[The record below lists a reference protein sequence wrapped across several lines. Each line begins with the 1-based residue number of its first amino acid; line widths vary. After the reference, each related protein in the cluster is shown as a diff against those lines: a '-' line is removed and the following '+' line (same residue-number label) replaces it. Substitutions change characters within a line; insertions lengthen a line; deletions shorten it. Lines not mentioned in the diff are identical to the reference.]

1 MAATSTSDGVPVVA
15 YLGPQSS
22 YTHQVPTLFHY
33 EIPPWATGLTSHEMA
48 QAALNYFEQ
57 SEYNYK
63 PVRSI
68 EAIFE
73 AVQSG
78 EATRGVVPF
87 ENSTNGAVIFTLE
100 LLADRHA
107 WFKDVS
113 VCGEAY
119 LDVHHYLLGRTAPAS
134 ATDSPLISGTSTP
147 TPTTPAPLNPRTK
160 PLASLR
166 HVKRIYTHPQA
177 FGQCEAFLGTY
188 LKGVERFEVDSTSRA
203 AEMVAEDTTRSSVAI
218 ASSLAAEI
226 HGLDILGESIEDRA
240 DNTTRFFVIRKDVE
254 TDDDAIHAAAT
265 AEGPT
270 KSLVSFTIDHREPGT
285 LASAL
290 HCFKRYN
297 LNLTSLNSRPS
308 KLRPF
313 HYIFFVE
320 FWGSRW
326 KDPYKEVDRVLEDL
340 KGHTQ
345 SLRWLGSWEDQ
356 LRMKEM

>member
-1 MAATSTSDGVPVVA
+1 MAASTMTSSKPIVA

-22 YTHQVPTLFHY
+22 YTHQ
-33 EIPPWATGLTSHEMA
+33 
-48 QAALNYFEQ
+48 AALNYFEHT
-57 SEYNYK
+57 EYDYK

-78 EATRGVVPF
+78 EATKGVVPF
-87 ENSTNGAVIFTLE
+87 ENSTNGAVVFTLE
-100 LLADRHA
+100 LLADRHS
-107 WFKDVS
+107 WFKDIS

-119 LDVHHYLLGRTAPAS
+119 LDVHHYLLGRKAPIS
-134 ATDSPLISGTSTP
+134 ITDSPLVSGTSTP
-147 TPTTPAPLNPRTK
+147 TVASPAPLNPRTK
-160 PLASLR
+160 PLASLN

-203 AEMVAEDTTRSSVAI
+203 AEMVAEDSTKSSVAI

-226 HGLDILGESIEDRA
+226 HGLDVLGQSIEDRA
-240 DNTTRFFVIRKDVE
+240 DNTTRFFVIRKGMAEDE
-254 TDDDAIHAAAT
+254 AAKRA
-265 AEGPT
+265 AQEAPGPT

-308 KLRPF
+308 KKEPF

-320 FWGSRW
+320 FWGSLW
-326 KDPYKEVDRVLEDL
+326 KDPEKDVEKALTDL
-340 KGHTQ
+340 QDHTQ
-345 SLRWLGSWEDQ
+345 SLRWLGSFEDQ
-356 LRMKEM
+356 LRPTDAK